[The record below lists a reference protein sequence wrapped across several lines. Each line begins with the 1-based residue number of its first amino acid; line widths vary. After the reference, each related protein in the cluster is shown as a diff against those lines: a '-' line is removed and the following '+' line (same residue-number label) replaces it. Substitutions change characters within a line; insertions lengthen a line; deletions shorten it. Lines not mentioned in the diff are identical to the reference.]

1 MKSSLDINP
10 FLHCT
15 LLYYQGMDESL
26 LKQHCIDVVS
36 SLASSELITLREEE
50 RDGEMTQH
58 YEITNLGR
66 AMHKGTTGLFIMM
79 NQSPSL
85 SIQQGVLLCLIPD

>member
-1 MKSSLDINP
+1 MQSSLDISP

-15 LLYYQGMDESL
+15 LLYYQGMDGSL

-50 RDGEMTQH
+50 REGEKIQH

-66 AMHKGTTGLFIMM
+66 AVHKGTARRLIMM

-85 SIQQGVLLCLIPD
+85 SIEQGLLLYLIPD